1 MEELIYTQAMKM
13 QEYVSLKKYS
23 TYAIGGEA
31 RYFCQIENEGDVR
44 EAIKF
49 ANENQLQ
56 IFVLGGGSNLII
68 SDKGF
73 DGLVIRIQNSK
84 FKIHESQLTVGAG
97 VSMPELVEITT
108 SQGLAG
114 LEWAGGLP
122 GSLGGAIF
130 GNAGCFGHEIKEV
143 VKSVRAIDFNGVTRN
158 FTNEECEFTYRAS
171 KFKRQGIFVILE
183 AKLALKKGN
192 AEELKKDA
200 QEKMTYRKT
209 RHPIEYPNIGSIF
222 KNIEQTQ
229 EVAKII
235 TRLPELENDVKT
247 KWYGKIPVAVLIEK
261 IGFKGRRNDG
271 IQISDKHANFLIN
284 MGEGT
289 SFAVA
294 NLIKEIKAKVKNEFD
309 IELEEEVRYVG
320 FKDNI

>member
-1 MEELIYTQAMKM
+1 MKI
-13 QEYVSLKKYS
+13 QEYVSLKEYS
-23 TYAIGGEA
+23 TYVIGGSA
-31 RYFCQIENEGDVR
+31 RYFCDIESDEDAR
-44 EAIKF
+44 EAIRF

-73 DGLVIRIQNSK
+73 DGLVIRIHNSK
-84 FKIHESQLTVGAG
+84 FIIHDSQLTAGAG
-97 VSMPELVEITT
+97 ISMAQLVDITT

-130 GNAGCFGHEIKEV
+130 GNAGCFGHEIKKA
-143 VKSVRAIDFNGVTRN
+143 VKSVQAIDFNGVTRS
-158 FTNEECEFTYRAS
+158 FSNEECEFTYRAS
-171 KFKRQGIFVILE
+171 KFKRQGAFVILE
-183 AKLALKKGN
+183 AKLAFKYGDADELKKG
-192 AEELKKDA
+192 A

-235 TRLPELENDVKT
+235 TRLPELENDVRT
-247 KWYGKIPVAVLIEK
+247 RWYGKIPAAVLIEK
-261 IGFKGRRNDG
+261 IGFKGKRNDG

-284 MGEGT
+284 VGEGK
-289 SFAVA
+289 SLAVVD
-294 NLIKEIKAKVKNEFD
+294 LIKDIKAKVKDEFD

-320 FKDNI
+320 FN